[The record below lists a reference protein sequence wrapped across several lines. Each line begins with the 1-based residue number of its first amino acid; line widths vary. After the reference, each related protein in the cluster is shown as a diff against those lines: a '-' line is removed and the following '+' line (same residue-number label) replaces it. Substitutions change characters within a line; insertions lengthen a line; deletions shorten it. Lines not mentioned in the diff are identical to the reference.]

1 MATEEPW
8 VGIAAVATHLGVGKD
23 TIYRWIDRQG
33 LPAHRVGGLF
43 RFRLSQVDEWVQKSG
58 ADEPK
63 RRSSG
68 IAAKNA
74 RSDQDNV

>member
-8 VGIAAVATHLGVGKD
+8 VGITAVAAHLGVGKD
-23 TIYRWIDRQG
+23 TIYRWIDTQG

-58 ADEPK
+58 AHEPK

-68 IAAKNA
+68 IAAKNS
-74 RSDQDNV
+74 RNDQENV

>member
-8 VGIAAVATHLGVGKD
+8 VGIAAVAAHLGVGKD
-23 TIYRWIDRQG
+23 TIYRWIDTQG

-43 RFRLSQVDEWVQKSG
+43 RFRLSQVDEWVQQRG
-58 ADEPK
+58 TDEPK

-68 IAAKNA
+68 NAAKNT
-74 RSDQDNV
+74 RSDQENV

>member
-43 RFRLSQVDEWVQKSG
+43 RFRLSQVDEWVQK
-58 ADEPK
+58 
-63 RRSSG
+63 
-68 IAAKNA
+68 
-74 RSDQDNV
+74 

>member
-23 TIYRWIDRQG
+23 TIYRWIDTQG
-33 LPAHRVGGLF
+33 LSAHRVGGLF
-43 RFRLSQVDEWVQKSG
+43 RFRLSQVDEWIQKSG
-58 ADEPK
+58 ANEPK

-68 IAAKNA
+68 IAIKNT
-74 RSDQDNV
+74 RRDRQNG